1 MSSEG
6 LEMWSLHLESY
17 PPDMENVTLYCR
29 GKAFQQ
35 RYIHICLYKH
45 THTPLNNLHFYCYK
59 LNVTFF

>member
-6 LEMWSLHLESY
+6 FEMWSLHLASY

-29 GKAFQQ
+29 DKAFQQ
-35 RYIHICLYKH
+35 QYIHIYLYK
-45 THTPLNNLHFYCYK
+45 HTPLNNLHFYCYK